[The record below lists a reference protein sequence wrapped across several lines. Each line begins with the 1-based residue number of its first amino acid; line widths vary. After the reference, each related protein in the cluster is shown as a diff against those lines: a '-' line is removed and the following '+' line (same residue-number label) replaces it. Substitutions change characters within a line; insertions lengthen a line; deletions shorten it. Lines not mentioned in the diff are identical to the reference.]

1 MIRADT
7 LYHND
12 CVTES
17 FGVEVG
23 LVPPLPLDLRALGK
37 EPV

>member
-1 MIRADT
+1 MIRAVT

-17 FGVEVG
+17 FGVEAG
-23 LVPPLPLDLRALGK
+23 LVPPLPLDFGALRK